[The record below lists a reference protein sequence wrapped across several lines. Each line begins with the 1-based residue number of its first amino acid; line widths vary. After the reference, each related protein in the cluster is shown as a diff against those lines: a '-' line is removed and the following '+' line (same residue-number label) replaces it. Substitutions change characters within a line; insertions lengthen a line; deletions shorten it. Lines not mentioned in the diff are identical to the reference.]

1 MGLIKEATKNM
12 PIDYVVFKADNERLT
27 RFIVRFLLENG
38 YLLVIK
44 SVTPRIKSSQELNLK
59 RKQTKF
65 QI

>member
-38 YLLVIK
+38 Y
-44 SVTPRIKSSQELNLK
+44 
-59 RKQTKF
+59 F
-65 QI
+65 AGYQISYPENKIFSRA